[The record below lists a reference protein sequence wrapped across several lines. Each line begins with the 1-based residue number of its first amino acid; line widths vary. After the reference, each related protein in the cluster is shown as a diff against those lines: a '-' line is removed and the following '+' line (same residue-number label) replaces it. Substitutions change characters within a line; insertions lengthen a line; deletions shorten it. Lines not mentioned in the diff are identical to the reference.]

1 MRVLVTG
8 ARGQVG
14 SELILE
20 GERLGI
26 QMLATGREELDITLQ
41 DSVDRFFQEE
51 RPDIVVNAAAYT
63 AVDQAETEPE
73 LAYSI
78 NRNGAA
84 NLARACADTNTP
96 LLHISTDYVF
106 DGSKKEAYVETDIT
120 NPQCIYGKSK
130 LDAECAIESVLTQ
143 YIILRVSWVFGIKGK
158 NFVKTMLRLGKERNT
173 LKIVSDQRG
182 GPTPAVGIAKT
193 LLILVK
199 CWRDGETIPWGTYHY
214 CGQPATTWQG
224 FAEAVFEQAEIQG
237 MIDKRPR
244 VEPIMTS
251 DYPTQA
257 LRPLNSVLDCQKI
270 MRELG
275 VPQPNWHSGLRN
287 MLSGWEQ

>member
-182 GPTPAVGIAKT
+182 GPTPAVGIAKI